1 MVCFYYKKRK
11 KETNMKSENLL
22 EQKRK
27 LKEQLDKVNN
37 ELAEQQHEKDLK
49 EWSPISMQE
58 FYDYMTEFAKYTMED
73 IYEPWEFG
81 DEDMGGIIEMA
92 LKAGI
97 RPDRSDSANKSLLHQ
112 IKLADEAREAF
123 GSAEQ

>member
-1 MVCFYYKKRK
+1 
-11 KETNMKSENLL
+11 MKSENLL